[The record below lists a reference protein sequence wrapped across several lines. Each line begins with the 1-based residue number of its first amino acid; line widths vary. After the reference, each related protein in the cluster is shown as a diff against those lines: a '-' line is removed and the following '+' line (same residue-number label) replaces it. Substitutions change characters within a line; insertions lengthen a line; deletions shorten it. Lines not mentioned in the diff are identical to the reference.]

1 MKTGII
7 VAMDKE
13 FELVCQILQNPQIQ
27 TINHWQFA
35 EGEINQ
41 EQIILLKSGIG
52 KVCSAIATAEMINK
66 FKPERIINTGVAG
79 GLDRQINI
87 ADIVVAEQTAYHDVW
102 CGEGNQYGQV
112 QGMPAKFDGDIT
124 MLQKI
129 SQIKTPITIH
139 QGLLVSGDKFIETSD
154 EKQKIKNLFPTALAV
169 DMESAAM
176 AEVCYLYNVPFLAL
190 RIISDVPGC
199 DTQAEQ
205 YQKFWQN
212 APAESLSVIEKMLS

>member
-1 MKTGII
+1 
-7 VAMDKE
+7 
-13 FELVCQILQNPQIQ
+13 
-27 TINHWQFA
+27 
-35 EGEINQ
+35 
-41 EQIILLKSGIG
+41 
-52 KVCSAIATAEMINK
+52 
-66 FKPERIINTGVAG
+66 
-79 GLDRQINI
+79 
-87 ADIVVAEQTAYHDVW
+87 
-102 CGEGNQYGQV
+102 
-112 QGMPAKFDGDIT
+112 MPAKFDGDIT